1 MFRLQFTTFQIV
13 ILKLKLQFININI
26 FMSWKQTQ
34 AQVATDEGF
43 GAAMVFTDQ
52 WVDAAQPGV
61 SDGQSAQAGVD
72 LPTFT
77 IDSAEVSLDRS
88 ICVHIYIYFFVTM
101 YV

>member
-1 MFRLQFTTFQIV
+1 
-13 ILKLKLQFININI
+13 
-26 FMSWKQTQ
+26 
-34 AQVATDEGF
+34 VAADEGV
-43 GAAMVFTDQ
+43 GAAMMFTDQ

-88 ICVHIYIYFFVTM
+88 ICVSYIYLFFCNNV
-101 YV
+101 YVI